1 MSDEV
6 KALIAEARTHTA
18 CECHFEGV
26 QMRGCG
32 EHGDDESKL
41 IADLADALE
50 AAQPQGEY
58 HEGLEEGIK
67 IGRAEAAQQAP
78 AVDREALVKLL
89 QSEGVVGGN
98 VVASEIIASGVLQD
112 AAEVEARGLEKAA
125 GIARAYKSHPTALD
139 QADHIASIL
148 VERAQQV
155 REANA

>member
-50 AAQPQGEY
+50 AAQ
-58 HEGLEEGIK
+58 
-67 IGRAEAAQQAP
+67 QAP
-78 AVDREALVKLL
+78 AVDREAP
-89 QSEGVVGGN
+89 VG
-98 VVASEIIASGVLQD
+98 A
-112 AAEVEARGLEKAA
+112 
-125 GIARAYKSHPTALD
+125 
-139 QADHIASIL
+139 
-148 VERAQQV
+148 
-155 REANA
+155 